1 MLVLGIDPGSYQC
14 GWGVIKKDG
23 NKFTHIDHGV
33 IILSKKDLLH
43 ERLGQLFTSTS
54 SIIEKYNPSILAI
67 EKSFFAKNASVAMKL
82 GQVRGVI
89 IVAGALKNILV
100 SEYSPNE
107 IKLAL
112 VGFGHASK
120 LQMQKMAKAILG
132 LAELPQTDAADAL
145 AVGICHLQQSRL
157 SSKLTTLGK
166 NHDRLSAWKFVS
178 KRPY

>member
-14 GWGVIKKDG
+14 GWGIIRKDG

-33 IILSKKDLLH
+33 IVLNKKDPLH
-43 ERLGQLFTSTS
+43 ERLAKLFTSTND
-54 SIIEKYNPSILAI
+54 IIGKFNPSVLSI
-67 EKSFFAKNASVAMKL
+67 EKSFVAKNVSVAMKL

-89 IVAGALKNILV
+89 IVSCALKNILV

-107 IKLAL
+107 IKLSL

-132 LAELPQTDAADAL
+132 LSQVPKTDAADAL

-157 SSKLTTLGK
+157 TSTFTTMGRRY
-166 NHDRLSAWKFVS
+166 DRIPSWKFVP
-178 KRPY
+178 KRPQ